1 VLGVPPEAVV
11 GRERVHNRL
20 PALRVGHEARVGR
33 IDTALAGVR
42 LGLTGNWFQGVAIE
56 DCLTRSRQ
64 ECERLFA

>member
-1 VLGVPPEAVV
+1 
-11 GRERVHNRL
+11 
-20 PALRVGHEARVGR
+20 VGR
-33 IDTALAGVR
+33 IDTALAGIR